1 MLKMTFTKRA
11 VQEIAPWATFVT
23 PELVLNKDGSLL
35 TVFEFEGIDA
45 DSPNPGDI
53 TAARDNLD
61 HACRNFD
68 HRVTAWWRM
77 SHRRVKGGID
87 GEFSAASS
95 ARIDAINQ
103 ANIGSGN
110 FFENAHSLALAFT
123 PETGISR
130 IFDKISYHM
139 TVGGQNLFAAM
150 FEVAKDTILAR
161 SAFAFD
167 LTKIQNEI
175 KRFESVID
183 GFVGGVTR
191 LKMKR
196 LQLQNA
202 LAFLHQ
208 RANPSAPKRRVR
220 YPVTMLDT
228 HLTET
233 EVTIGATELMF
244 ESAHG
249 KVYARIIGVKE
260 WMGFQEAALD
270 VLAQVDAELDVCVM
284 FRFLDTS
291 RASSYIKKIRGFY
304 KVAAFNPA
312 AILKQWATKEE
323 QKNDEGRELLAKE
336 AGDALA
342 KLDAEGQ
349 QYGFANISIVVYG
362 NTPEE
367 CEDATRQVVGV
378 IGNAGF
384 GVILEKTNLFASWS
398 ATLPGRWDQ
407 QKRLQ
412 FVETPAVSDIAP
424 LCSVGEGSKVNE
436 WLTQQSGKKTGPLT
450 CLPTR
455 YRTLQYLDLHHPGGK
470 GHLLV
475 VGPIGAGKSIILN
488 FIVEQTDRHGA
499 RRIRFD
505 KDRSTRIPTMLGDG
519 RFIDATGRFEAATS
533 VNPLSLIGDE
543 KHWPY
548 VADWVKLVI
557 EGADYTCTPQQET
570 EIFER
575 IRTLAKAYPP
585 DTWRLSGLITLL
597 SSDLRDR
604 LFVWTDGQKNGRF
617 FDHIEDGFAISDNLS
632 IEMGDLFQNFP
643 VAAALFMDY
652 AFYRIAQILDGKR
665 YTVIEIEEAGFFFTY
680 PKFYA
685 RLEIWAVTIR
695 KLNAVLLMATQSLG
709 QLARVPNFEILKENV
724 PNIIYL
730 PNSDAINNQTLYRD
744 IFGLTQHQIRMISE
758 AVPNRDY
765 LLVTATLTRMLQAQ
779 FPKEALAYLRSD
791 GRAQALLDKH
801 VKSGNTHWKE
811 DYVRDVLANA

>member
-1 MLKMTFTKRA
+1 MLKMSFTKRA
-11 VQEIAPWATFVT
+11 VQEIAPWMTLVT
-23 PELVLNKDGSLL
+23 PELVLDKDGSLVTL
-35 TVFEFEGIDA
+35 FEFEGIDA
-45 DSPNPGDI
+45 DTPNPADI

-61 HACRNFD
+61 HACKNFD
-68 HRVTAWWRM
+68 HRVTAWWRV

-87 GEFSAASS
+87 GDFASE
-95 ARIDAINQ
+95 ADAQVDAINQ
-103 ANIGSGN
+103 ANIGSGK
-110 FFENAHSLALAFT
+110 FFRNSHSMALAFT
-123 PETGISR
+123 PETGLSR
-130 IFDKISYHM
+130 IFDKIGYHM
-139 TVGGQNLFAAM
+139 SVGGKNVFAAM
-150 FEVAKDTILAR
+150 FEAGKDLILAR
-161 SAFAFD
+161 SAFVFD
-167 LTKIQNEI
+167 LTKLQNEI
-175 KRFESVID
+175 KRFEAVID
-183 GFVGGVTR
+183 SFVGGVTR

-202 LAFLHQ
+202 LSFLHQ
-208 RANPSAPKRRVR
+208 RANPSTPKRRIR

-233 EVTIGATELMF
+233 IVTIGSEQLMF

-249 KVYARIIGVKE
+249 KVYARILGVKE
-260 WMGFQEAALD
+260 WNGFREAALD
-270 VLAQVDAELDVCVM
+270 VLSQVDAELDVCVM

-304 KVAAFNPA
+304 KVAAFNPV
-312 AILKQWATKEE
+312 AIIKQWATKEE
-323 QKNDEGRELLAKE
+323 QKNDEGREMLAKE
-336 AGDALA
+336 ASDALA

-349 QYGFANISIVVYG
+349 QYGFANISVIVYG
-362 NTPEE
+362 STEKE

-384 GVILEKTNLFASWS
+384 GVLPEKDNLFAAWAS
-398 ATLPGRWDQ
+398 TLPGRWDQ

-424 LCSVGEGSKVNE
+424 ICSVGEGSTVNE
-436 WLTQQSGKKTGPLT
+436 WLSQQSGKRIGPLT

-455 YRTLQYLDLHHPGGK
+455 HKTLQNVDLHHPGGK
-470 GHLLV
+470 AHTLV
-475 VGPIGAGKSIILN
+475 VGPIGAGKSVILN
-488 FIVEQTDRHGA
+488 FLMSQTGRHDA

-505 KDRSTRIPTMLGDG
+505 KDRSTRIPTLLGGG

-533 VNPLSLIGDE
+533 VNPLSLIGDS
-543 KHWPY
+543 KHWSY
-548 VADWVKLVI
+548 VAEWVTLVI
-557 EGADYTCTPQQET
+557 EGDDYTCAPEDEAT
-570 EIFER
+570 IYDR
-575 IRTLAKAYPP
+575 IRTLARGFPP
-585 DTWRLSGLITLL
+585 EMWRLSRLTNLL
-597 SSDLRDR
+597 PQELRER
-604 LFVWTDGQKNGRF
+604 LVLWTEGQKNGHF
-617 FDHIEDGFAISDNLS
+617 FDHVEDGFSLSDDLS

-695 KLNAVLLMATQSLG
+695 KLNAALLMATQSLG
-709 QLARVPNFEILKENV
+709 QLARVPDFEILKENI

-730 PNSDAINNQTLYRD
+730 PNSDAINNQALYRD
-744 IFGLTQHQIRMISE
+744 IFGLTQHQIKMIAE

-765 LLVTATLTRMLQAQ
+765 LWVTSTQTRMLQAA
-779 FPKEALAYLRSD
+779 FTKEALAYLRSD

-801 VKSGNTHWKE
+801 IKSGVDNWQ
-811 DYVRDVLANA
+811 DAYVRDVTANA

>member
-1 MLKMTFTKRA
+1 MLKSMFTKRS
-11 VQEIAPWATFVT
+11 VQEIAPWMTMIT
-23 PELVLNKDGSLL
+23 PEIVLDKDGSLL

-45 DSPNPGDI
+45 DTPNPGDI
-53 TAARDNLD
+53 TAARENLD

-68 HRVTAWWRM
+68 HRITAWWRM
-77 SHRRVKGGID
+77 SHRRVKGEMS
-87 GEFSAASS
+87 GEFASKAD
-95 ARIDAINQ
+95 ARIDAINR
-103 ANIGSGN
+103 ANIGSGKYFRN
-110 FFENAHSLALAFT
+110 SHSLALAFT

-130 IFDKISYHM
+130 IFDKVGYHM
-139 TVGGQNLFAAM
+139 TVGGKNLAVAM
-150 FEVAKDTILAR
+150 FEAAKDLVLAR
-161 SAFAFD
+161 SAFVFD

-175 KRFESVID
+175 KRFEAVID
-183 GFVGGVTR
+183 GFAGGVTR

-202 LAFLHQ
+202 LSFLHQ
-208 RANPSAPKRRVR
+208 RANPSTPKRRVR

-233 EVTIGATELMF
+233 EITIGASELMF

-291 RASSYIKKIRGFY
+291 RASAYIKKIRGFY
-304 KVAAFNPA
+304 KVAAFNPI

-323 QKNDEGRELLAKE
+323 QKNDEGREMLAKE
-336 AGDALA
+336 AGEALA

-349 QYGFANISIVVYG
+349 QYGFANISVVVYG
-362 NTPEE
+362 STPEE

-384 GVILEKTNLFASWS
+384 GVIQERTNLFAAWS

-424 LCSVGEGSKVNE
+424 LTSVGEGATFNE
-436 WLTQQSGKKTGPLT
+436 WLTQQSGTKTGPLT

-455 YRTLQYLDLHHPGGK
+455 HRTLQHVDLHHPGGK
-470 GHLLV
+470 AHGLV
-475 VGPIGAGKSIILN
+475 VGPIGAGKSVILN
-488 FIVEQTDRHGA
+488 YLMSQTGRHNA

-505 KDRSTRIPTMLGDG
+505 KDRSTRIPTLLGG
-519 RFIDATGRFEAATS
+519 GKFIDATGRFEAATS
-533 VNPLSLIGDE
+533 VNPLSLLSDP

-548 VADWVKLVI
+548 VAEWVQLVI
-557 EGADYTCTPQQET
+557 EGADFTCTPTQET

-575 IRTLAKAYPP
+575 IKTLAEAYSP
-585 DTWRLSGLITLL
+585 DKWRLSGLITLL
-597 SSDLRDR
+597 PAELRER
-604 LFVWTDGQKNGRF
+604 LQVWTEGQKNGRF
-617 FDHIEDGFAISDNLS
+617 FDHVEDGFALSDDLS
-632 IEMGDLFQNFP
+632 IEMGDLFQNYP

-652 AFYRIAQILDGKR
+652 AFYRIADILDGKR

-695 KLNAVLLMATQSLG
+695 KLNAALLMATQSLG
-709 QLARVPNFEILKENV
+709 QLARVANFEILKENI
-724 PNIIYL
+724 PNIFYL
-730 PNSDAINNQTLYRD
+730 PNSDAVNNKALHRD
-744 IFGLTQHQIRMISE
+744 IFGLTDHQIQMISD

-765 LLVTATLTRMLQAQ
+765 LWVTATQTRMLQAT
-779 FPKEALAYLRSD
+779 FSKESLAYLRSD
-791 GRAQALLDKH
+791 GRAQAILDKH
-801 VKSGNTHWKE
+801 VNSGVDNWQ
-811 DYVRDVLANA
+811 DAYVRDVLANA

>member
-1 MLKMTFTKRA
+1 MLKSMFTKRS
-11 VQEIAPWATFVT
+11 VQEIAPWMTMIT
-23 PELVLNKDGSLL
+23 PEIVLDKDGSLL
-35 TVFEFEGIDA
+35 TLFEFDGIDA
-45 DSPNPGDI
+45 DTPNPGDI
-53 TAARDNLD
+53 TAARENLD

-68 HRVTAWWRM
+68 HRITAWWRM
-77 SHRRVKGGID
+77 SHRRVKGEMQ
-87 GEFSAASS
+87 GEFASKAD
-95 ARIDAINQ
+95 ARIDAINREH
-103 ANIGSGN
+103 IGSGK
-110 FFENAHSLALAFT
+110 FFRNSHSLALAFT

-130 IFDKISYHM
+130 IFDKIGYHM
-139 TVGGQNLFAAM
+139 TVGGKNLAVAM
-150 FEVAKDTILAR
+150 FEAAKDLILAR
-161 SAFAFD
+161 SAFVFD

-175 KRFESVID
+175 KRFEAVID
-183 GFVGGVTR
+183 GFSGGVTR
-191 LKMKR
+191 LKMRR

-202 LAFLHQ
+202 LSFLHQ
-208 RANPSAPKRRVR
+208 RANPSTPKRRVR

-233 EVTIGATELMF
+233 EITIGASELMF

-249 KVYARIIGVKE
+249 KIYARIIGVKE

-291 RASSYIKKIRGFY
+291 RAGAYIKKIRGFY
-304 KVAAFNPA
+304 KVAAFNPI

-323 QKNDEGRELLAKE
+323 QKNDEGREILAKE
-336 AGDALA
+336 AGAALA

-349 QYGFANISIVVYG
+349 QYGFANISVVVYG
-362 NTPEE
+362 STPEE

-384 GVILEKTNLFASWS
+384 GVIQERTNLFAAWS

-424 LCSVGEGSKVNE
+424 LTSVGEGSTVNE
-436 WLTQQSGKKTGPLT
+436 WLTQQSGTKTGPLT

-455 YRTLQYLDLHHPGGK
+455 HRTLQHVDLHHPGGK
-470 GHLLV
+470 AHMLV
-475 VGPIGAGKSIILN
+475 VGPIGAGKSVILN
-488 FIVEQTDRHGA
+488 YFMSQTGRHNA

-505 KDRSTRIPTMLGDG
+505 KDRSTRIPTLLGGG

-533 VNPLSLIGDE
+533 VNPLSLLGEE

-548 VADWVKLVI
+548 VAEWVKLVI
-557 EGADYTCTPQQET
+557 EGEDFTCTPSQET
-570 EIFER
+570 QIFER
-575 IRTLAKAYPP
+575 IKTLAEAYSP
-585 DTWRLSGLITLL
+585 DKWRLSGLITLL
-597 SSDLRDR
+597 PAELRER
-604 LFVWTDGQKNGRF
+604 LQVWTEGQKNGRF
-617 FDHIEDGFAISDNLS
+617 FDHVEDGFALSDDLS
-632 IEMGDLFQNFP
+632 IEMGDLFQNYP

-695 KLNAVLLMATQSLG
+695 KLNAALLMATQSLG
-709 QLARVPNFEILKENV
+709 QLARVANFEILKENI
-724 PNIIYL
+724 PNLIYL
-730 PNSDAINNQTLYRD
+730 PNSDALNNKGLYRD
-744 IFGLTQHQIRMISE
+744 VFGLTDHQIHMIAN

-765 LLVTATLTRMLQAQ
+765 LWVTATQTRMLQAS
-779 FPKEALAYLRSD
+779 FSKEALAYLRSD
-791 GRAQALLDKH
+791 GRAQAILDKH
-801 VKSGNTHWKE
+801 VKSGVDNWQ
-811 DYVRDVLANA
+811 DAYVRDVLANA

>member
-1 MLKMTFTKRA
+1 MLKSMFTKRS
-11 VQEIAPWATFVT
+11 VQEIAPWMTMIT
-23 PELVLNKDGSLL
+23 PEIVLDKDGSLL

-45 DSPNPGDI
+45 DTPNPGDI
-53 TAARDNLD
+53 TAARENLD

-68 HRVTAWWRM
+68 HRITAWWRV
-77 SHRRVKGGID
+77 SHRRVKGEMS
-87 GEFSAASS
+87 GEFASKAD
-95 ARIDAINQ
+95 ARIDAINR
-103 ANIGSGN
+103 ANIGSGKYFRN
-110 FFENAHSLALAFT
+110 SHSLALAFT

-130 IFDKISYHM
+130 IFDKVGYHM
-139 TVGGQNLFAAM
+139 TVGGKNLAVAM
-150 FEVAKDTILAR
+150 FEAAKDLVLAR
-161 SAFAFD
+161 SAFVFD

-175 KRFESVID
+175 KRFEAVID
-183 GFVGGVTR
+183 GFAGGVTR

-202 LAFLHQ
+202 LSFLHQ
-208 RANPSAPKRRVR
+208 RANPSTPKRRVR

-233 EVTIGATELMF
+233 EITIGASELMF

-291 RASSYIKKIRGFY
+291 RASAYIKKIRGFY
-304 KVAAFNPA
+304 KVAAFNPI

-323 QKNDEGRELLAKE
+323 QKNDEGREMLAKE
-336 AGDALA
+336 AGEALA

-349 QYGFANISIVVYG
+349 QYGFANISVVVYG
-362 NTPEE
+362 STPEE

-384 GVILEKTNLFASWS
+384 GVIQERTNLFAAWS
-398 ATLPGRWDQ
+398 TTLPGRWDQ

-424 LCSVGEGSKVNE
+424 LTSVGEGSTVNE
-436 WLTQQSGKKTGPLT
+436 WLTQQSGTKTGPLT

-455 YRTLQYLDLHHPGGK
+455 HRTLQHVDLHHPGGK
-470 GHLLV
+470 AHGLV
-475 VGPIGAGKSIILN
+475 VGPIGAGKSVILN
-488 FIVEQTDRHGA
+488 YFMSQTGRHNA

-505 KDRSTRIPTMLGDG
+505 KDRSTRIPTLLGGG
-519 RFIDATGRFEAATS
+519 RFIDVTGRFEAATS
-533 VNPLSLIGDE
+533 VNPLSLLSDAQ
-543 KHWPY
+543 HWPY
-548 VADWVKLVI
+548 VAEWVKLVI
-557 EGADYTCTPQQET
+557 EGEDFTCTPTQET

-575 IRTLAKAYPP
+575 IKTLAEAYSP
-585 DTWRLSGLITLL
+585 DKWRLSGLITLL
-597 SSDLRDR
+597 PAELRER
-604 LFVWTDGQKNGRF
+604 LQVWTEGQKNGRF
-617 FDHIEDGFAISDNLS
+617 FDHVEDGFALSDDLS
-632 IEMGDLFQNFP
+632 IEMGDLFQNYP

-695 KLNAVLLMATQSLG
+695 KLNAALLMATQSLG
-709 QLARVPNFEILKENV
+709 QLARVANFEILKENI
-724 PNIIYL
+724 PNLIYL
-730 PNSDAINNQTLYRD
+730 PNSDALNNKGLYRD
-744 IFGLTQHQIRMISE
+744 VFGLTDHQIQMIAN

-765 LLVTATLTRMLQAQ
+765 LWVTATQTRMLQAT
-779 FPKEALAYLRSD
+779 FSKESLAYLRSD
-791 GRAQALLDKH
+791 GRAQAILDKH
-801 VKSGNTHWKE
+801 VNSGVDNWQ
-811 DYVRDVLANA
+811 DAYVRDVLANA

>member
-1 MLKMTFTKRA
+1 MLKMMFTKRA
-11 VQEIAPWATFVT
+11 VQEIAPWATMVT

-77 SHRRVKGGID
+77 SHRRVRGGMD
-87 GEFSAASS
+87 GTFAAEAD
-95 ARIDAINQ
+95 ARVDAINQ
-103 ANIGSGN
+103 AIIGSGKYFKN
-110 FFENAHSLALAFT
+110 SHSLALAFT

-139 TVGGQNLFAAM
+139 TVGGKNLAVAM
-150 FEVAKDTILAR
+150 FEAAKDTILAR

-196 LQLQNA
+196 LQLQNV
-202 LAFLHQ
+202 LSFLHQ
-208 RANPSAPKRRVR
+208 RANPSTPKRRVR

-249 KVYARIIGVKE
+249 KVYARIIGIKE

-270 VLAQVDAELDVCVM
+270 VLSQVDAELDVCVM

-291 RASSYIKKIRGFY
+291 RASAYIKKIRGFY
-304 KVAAFNPA
+304 KVAAFNPV

-323 QKNDEGRELLAKE
+323 QKNDEGREILAKE

-349 QYGFANISIVVYG
+349 QYGFANISVVVYG
-362 NTPEE
+362 STPEE

-436 WLTQQSGKKTGPLT
+436 WLTQQSGTKTGPLT

-455 YRTLQYLDLHHPGGK
+455 HRTLQYFDLHHPGGK
-470 GHLLV
+470 AHTLV
-475 VGPIGAGKSIILN
+475 VGPIGAGKSVFLN
-488 FIVEQTDRHGA
+488 YLMTQTGRHGA

-505 KDRSTRIPTMLGDG
+505 KDRSTRISTLLAGG

-533 VNPLSLIGDE
+533 VNPLSLIGEE
-543 KHWPY
+543 KHWSY
-548 VADWVKLVI
+548 VADWVQLAI
-557 EGADYTCTPQQET
+557 EGEDYTCTPQQQT
-570 EIFER
+570 EIYER
-575 IRTLAKAYPP
+575 IRTLALGFPP
-585 DTWRLSGLITLL
+585 EKWRLSGLITLL
-597 SSDLRDR
+597 PADLRER
-604 LFVWTDGQKNGRF
+604 LQVWTEGNKNGKF
-617 FDHIEDGFAISDNLS
+617 FDHTEDGFAISDDLS

-643 VAAALFMDY
+643 VAAGLFMDY

-685 RLEIWAVTIR
+685 RLEVWAVTIR
-695 KLNAVLLMATQSLG
+695 KLNATLLMATQSLG
-709 QLARVPNFEILKENV
+709 QVARVPNFEILKENI

-730 PNSDAINNQTLYRD
+730 PNSDAINNQALYSD
-744 IFGLTQHQIRMISE
+744 VFGLTQHQIKMISD

-765 LLVTATLTRMLQAQ
+765 LWVTAKQSRMLQAQ

-801 VKSGNTHWKE
+801 VKSGSPHWRE
-811 DYVRDVLANA
+811 DYVRDVLVNA

>member
-1 MLKMTFTKRA
+1 MLKSMFAKRS
-11 VQEIAPWATFVT
+11 VQEIAPWMTMIT
-23 PELVLNKDGSLL
+23 PEIVLDKDGSLL

-45 DSPNPGDI
+45 DTPNPGDI
-53 TAARDNLD
+53 TAARENLD

-68 HRVTAWWRM
+68 HRITAWWRM
-77 SHRRVKGGID
+77 SHRRVKGQME
-87 GEFSAASS
+87 GEFASKAD
-95 ARIDAINQ
+95 ARIDAINR
-103 ANIGSGN
+103 ANIGSGKYFRN
-110 FFENAHSLALAFT
+110 SHSLALAFT

-130 IFDKISYHM
+130 IFDKVGYHM
-139 TVGGQNLFAAM
+139 TVGGKNLAVAM
-150 FEVAKDTILAR
+150 FEAAKDLILAR
-161 SAFAFD
+161 SAFVFD

-175 KRFESVID
+175 KRFEAVID
-183 GFVGGVTR
+183 GFSGGVTR
-191 LKMKR
+191 LKMRR

-202 LAFLHQ
+202 LSFLHQ
-208 RANPSAPKRRVR
+208 RANPSTPKRRVR

-233 EVTIGATELMF
+233 EITIGASELMF

-249 KVYARIIGVKE
+249 KIYARIVGVKE

-291 RASSYIKKIRGFY
+291 RASAYIKKIRGFY
-304 KVAAFNPA
+304 KVAAFNPI

-336 AGDALA
+336 AGEALA

-362 NTPEE
+362 STPEE

-384 GVILEKTNLFASWS
+384 GVIQERTNLFAAWS

-424 LCSVGEGSKVNE
+424 LTSVGEGSTVNE
-436 WLTQQSGKKTGPLT
+436 WLTQQSGTKTGPLT

-455 YRTLQYLDLHHPGGK
+455 HRTLQHVDLHHPGGK
-470 GHLLV
+470 AHGLI

-488 FIVEQTDRHGA
+488 YFMSQTGRHNA

-505 KDRSTRIPTMLGDG
+505 KDRSTRIPTLLGGG

-533 VNPLSLIGDE
+533 VNPLSLLSDP

-548 VADWVKLVI
+548 VAEWVKLVI
-557 EGADYTCTPQQET
+557 EGEDFTCTPTQET
-570 EIFER
+570 QIFER
-575 IRTLAKAYPP
+575 IKTLAEAYSP
-585 DTWRLSGLITLL
+585 DKWRLSGLITLL
-597 SSDLRDR
+597 SAELRER
-604 LFVWTDGQKNGRF
+604 LQVWTEGQKNGRF
-617 FDHIEDGFAISDNLS
+617 FDHVEDGFALSDDLS
-632 IEMGDLFQNFP
+632 IEMGDLFQNYP

-652 AFYRIAQILDGKR
+652 AFYRISQILDGKR

-695 KLNAVLLMATQSLG
+695 KLNAALLMATQSLG
-709 QLARVPNFEILKENV
+709 QLARVPNFEILKENI

-730 PNSDAINNQTLYRD
+730 PNSDALNNKGLYSG
-744 IFGLTQHQIRMISE
+744 IFGLTDHQIQMIAN

-765 LLVTATLTRMLQAQ
+765 LWVTATQTRMLQAS
-779 FPKEALAYLRSD
+779 FSKEALAYLRSD
-791 GRAQALLDKH
+791 GRAQAILDKH
-801 VKSGNTHWKE
+801 VKSGVDNWQ
-811 DYVRDVLANA
+811 DAYVRDVLANA

>member
-1 MLKMTFTKRA
+1 MLKSMFTKRS
-11 VQEIAPWATFVT
+11 VQEIAPWMTMIT
-23 PELVLNKDGSLL
+23 PEIVLDKDGSLL
-35 TVFEFEGIDA
+35 TVFEFDGIDA
-45 DSPNPGDI
+45 DTPNPGDI
-53 TAARDNLD
+53 TAARENLD

-68 HRVTAWWRM
+68 HRITAWWRM
-77 SHRRVKGGID
+77 SHRRVKGEME
-87 GEFSAASS
+87 GEFASKAD
-95 ARIDAINQ
+95 ARIDAINRE
-103 ANIGSGN
+103 NIGSGKYFRN
-110 FFENAHSLALAFT
+110 THSLALAFT

-130 IFDKISYHM
+130 IFDKIGYHM
-139 TVGGQNLFAAM
+139 TVGGKNLAVAM
-150 FEVAKDTILAR
+150 FEAAKDLILAR
-161 SAFAFD
+161 SAFVFD

-175 KRFESVID
+175 KRFEAVID
-183 GFVGGVTR
+183 GFSGGVTR
-191 LKMKR
+191 LKMRR

-202 LAFLHQ
+202 LSFLHQ
-208 RANPSAPKRRVR
+208 RANPSTPKRRVR

-233 EVTIGATELMF
+233 EITIGASELMF

-249 KVYARIIGVKE
+249 KIYARIIGVKE

-291 RASSYIKKIRGFY
+291 RASAYIKKIRGFY
-304 KVAAFNPA
+304 KVAAFNPIS
-312 AILKQWATKEE
+312 ILKQWATKEE
-323 QKNDEGRELLAKE
+323 QKNDEGREILAKE
-336 AGDALA
+336 AGAALA

-349 QYGFANISIVVYG
+349 QYGFANISVVVYG

-384 GVILEKTNLFASWS
+384 GVIQERTNLFAAWS

-424 LCSVGEGSKVNE
+424 LTSVGEGSKVNE
-436 WLTQQSGKKTGPLT
+436 WLTQQSGAKTGPLT

-455 YRTLQYLDLHHPGGK
+455 HRTLQHVDLHHPGGK
-470 GHLLV
+470 AHMLV
-475 VGPIGAGKSIILN
+475 VGPIGAGKSVILN
-488 FIVEQTDRHGA
+488 YFMSQTGRHNA

-505 KDRSTRIPTMLGDG
+505 KDRSTRIPTLLGGG

-533 VNPLSLIGDE
+533 VNPLSLLSDP

-548 VADWVKLVI
+548 VAEWVKLVI
-557 EGADYTCTPQQET
+557 EGEDFTCTPTQET

-575 IRTLAKAYPP
+575 IKTLAEAYSP
-585 DTWRLSGLITLL
+585 DKWRLSGLITLL
-597 SSDLRDR
+597 PAELRER
-604 LFVWTDGQKNGRF
+604 LQVWTEGQKNGRF
-617 FDHIEDGFAISDNLS
+617 FDHVEDGFALSDDLS
-632 IEMGDLFQNFP
+632 IEMGDLFQNYP

-695 KLNAVLLMATQSLG
+695 KLNAALLMATQSLG
-709 QLARVPNFEILKENV
+709 QLARVANFEILKENI
-724 PNIIYL
+724 PNLIYL
-730 PNSDAINNQTLYRD
+730 PNSDALNNKGLYRD
-744 IFGLTQHQIRMISE
+744 IFGLTDHQIHMIAN

-765 LLVTATLTRMLQAQ
+765 LWVTANQTRMLQAS
-779 FPKEALAYLRSD
+779 FSKEALAYLRSD
-791 GRAQALLDKH
+791 GRAQAILDKH
-801 VKSGNTHWKE
+801 VKSGVDNWQ
-811 DYVRDVLANA
+811 DAYVRDVLANA

>member
-1 MLKMTFTKRA
+1 MLKMMFTKRA
-11 VQEIAPWATFVT
+11 VQEIATWATLVT

-35 TVFEFEGIDA
+35 TVFEFDGVDA

-77 SHRRVKGGID
+77 SHRRVKGTID
-87 GEFSAASS
+87 GEFTSAAA

-103 ANIGSGN
+103 ANIGSGKYFKN
-110 FFENAHSLALAFT
+110 SHSLALAFT

-130 IFDKISYHM
+130 VFDKISYHM
-139 TVGGQNLFAAM
+139 TVGGKNLFVTM
-150 FEVAKDTILAR
+150 FEAAKDMVLAR

-183 GFVGGVTR
+183 GFTGGVTR
-191 LKMKR
+191 LNMKR
-196 LQLQNA
+196 LQLQNI
-202 LAFLHQ
+202 LSFLHQ
-208 RANPSAPKRRVR
+208 RANPSTPKRRVR

-304 KVAAFNPA
+304 KVAAFNPV

-342 KLDAEGQ
+342 KLDAEDQ
-349 QYGFANISIVVYG
+349 QYGFANISVVVYG
-362 NTPEE
+362 STPEV

-384 GVILEKTNLFASWS
+384 GVIQEKTNLFASWS

-412 FVETPAVSDIAP
+412 FVETPAISDIAP
-424 LCSVGEGSKVNE
+424 LCSVGEGKKIND
-436 WLTQQSGKKTGPLT
+436 WLTEQSGIKTGPLT

-455 YRTLQYLDLHHPGGK
+455 HRTLQYVDLHHPGGK
-470 GHLLV
+470 AHLLV
-475 VGPIGAGKSIILN
+475 VGPIGGGKSVLMN
-488 FIVEQTDRHGA
+488 FFMEQTVRHGA

-505 KDRSTRIPTMLGDG
+505 KDGSTRIPTLLGGG

-533 VNPLSLIGDE
+533 VNPLSMIGDE
-543 KHWPY
+543 AHWPY
-548 VADWVKLVI
+548 VTDWVKLVI
-557 EGADYTCTPQQET
+557 EGEDFTCTPQHET
-570 EIFER
+570 DIDDR

-585 DTWRLSGLITLL
+585 EKWRLSGLITLL
-597 SSDLRDR
+597 PAELREQ
-604 LFVWTDGQKNGRF
+604 LFVWTEGQKNGRF
-617 FDHIEDGFAISDNLS
+617 FDHVEDGFSISDNLS
-632 IEMGDLFQNFP
+632 IEMGDLFQNYP

-680 PKFYA
+680 SKFYA

-695 KLNAVLLMATQSLG
+695 KLNAALLMATQSLG
-709 QLARVPNFEILKENV
+709 QLARVPNFEILKENI

-730 PNSDAINNQTLYRD
+730 PNSDAINNQSLYRD
-744 IFGLTQHQIRMISE
+744 IFGLTAHQIKMISD

-765 LLVTATLTRMLQAQ
+765 LWVTATQTRMLQAQ

-801 VKSGNTHWKE
+801 VMSGSPHWQQ
-811 DYVRDVLANA
+811 DYVRDVLASA